1 MDLNERKEAKIR
13 IDRANNINYMIELN
27 NKIYPENITNIS
39 NINQSYGSIKTT
51 EYSSESGE
59 LISKY
64 IIDNL
69 KNNQKNKNNID
80 AFKDNLFNS
89 ININN
94 NVKKEKCKNQKNLIH
109 NKKHKAPKIIEY
121 KSEYLSKNN
130 ANTNAPKIPI
140 NYNIDFNI
148 DDFTNQVEIGEN
160 EYIKKNNNNKSNSN
174 EEYKIITNI
183 PHDKLSHI
191 FINNNIYK
199 KEIDNNYNKISVTQR
214 IKHKFLTLIYF
225 TPKK

>member
-1 MDLNERKEAKIR
+1 MDLNERKEAEIS
-13 IDRANNINYMIELN
+13 IDRANNINYMTELSN
-27 NKIYPENITNIS
+27 NIYPENITNIS

-51 EYSSESGE
+51 GYSSESGE

-80 AFKDNLFNS
+80 IFKENLLNN

-94 NVKKEKCKNQKNLIH
+94 NVKKEKY
-109 NKKHKAPKIIEY
+109 KKKLKTLKIEEY
-121 KSEYLSKNN
+121 KSECPTKNTN
-130 ANTNAPKIPI
+130 INAPKIPI

-148 DDFTNQVEIGEN
+148 DDFKNQVEIGEN
-160 EYIKKNNNNKSNSN
+160 EYIQKNNNNKYNNN

-191 FINNNIYK
+191 IINNNLYK
-199 KEIDNNYNKISVTQR
+199 KKIMKLHSLNY
-214 IKHKFLTLIYF
+214 
-225 TPKK
+225 

>member
-1 MDLNERKEAKIR
+1 
-13 IDRANNINYMIELN
+13 MIH
-27 NKIYPENITNIS
+27 K
-39 NINQSYGSIKTT
+39 
-51 EYSSESGE
+51 
-59 LISKY
+59 
-64 IIDNL
+64 
-69 KNNQKNKNNID
+69 
-80 AFKDNLFNS
+80 
-89 ININN
+89 
-94 NVKKEKCKNQKNLIH
+94 
-109 NKKHKAPKIIEY
+109 KKHKAPKIIEY

-160 EYIKKNNNNKSNSN
+160 EYIKKNNNKKYNNN

-199 KEIDNNYNKISVTQR
+199 KETNNNYNKISV
-214 IKHKFLTLIYF
+214 I
-225 TPKK
+225 

>member
-1 MDLNERKEAKIR
+1 MDLNERKEAEIS
-13 IDRANNINYMIELN
+13 IDRANNINYMTELSN
-27 NKIYPENITNIS
+27 NIYPENITNIS

-51 EYSSESGE
+51 GYSSESGE

-80 AFKDNLFNS
+80 IFKENLLNN

-94 NVKKEKCKNQKNLIH
+94 NVKKEKY
-109 NKKHKAPKIIEY
+109 KKKLKTLKIEEY
-121 KSEYLSKNN
+121 KSECPTKNTN
-130 ANTNAPKIPI
+130 INAPKIPI

-148 DDFTNQVEIGEN
+148 DDFKNQVEIGEN
-160 EYIKKNNNNKSNSN
+160 EYIQKNNNNKYNNN

-191 FINNNIYK
+191 IINNNLYK
-199 KEIDNNYNKISVTQR
+199 KKIMKLHSLNYQKNQKQ
-214 IKHKFLTLIYF
+214 
-225 TPKK
+225 KKMKKLEKAKDIL

>member
-1 MDLNERKEAKIR
+1 MDLNERKETEIS
-13 IDRANNINYMIELN
+13 IDKSDNKNDMIELSN
-27 NKIYPENITNIS
+27 NIYPENITNIS

-51 EYSSESGE
+51 EYSFESGE

-80 AFKDNLFNS
+80 EFKKNLLNN

-94 NVKKEKCKNQKNLIH
+94 DVKKEKCKNQKNLIH
-109 NKKHKAPKIIEY
+109 KKKLKALKIEEY
-121 KSEYLSKNN
+121 KSEYLTKN
-130 ANTNAPKIPI
+130 ANINSPKIPI

-148 DDFTNQVEIGEN
+148 DDFTYQVELGEN
-160 EYIKKNNNNKSNSN
+160 EYIKKNNNNKSNNN

-191 FINNNIYK
+191 FINNNLYK
-199 KEIDNNYNKISVTQR
+199 KKIRNNYNKKSVTQR
-214 IKHKFLTLIYF
+214 IKHKLLTLIYF
-225 TPKK
+225 SPKK

>member
-1 MDLNERKEAKIR
+1 MDLNERKETKIS
-13 IDRANNINYMIELN
+13 IDRSNNIKYMIELN

-80 AFKDNLFNS
+80 EFKKNLLNN

-94 NVKKEKCKNQKNLIH
+94 DVKKEKCKNQKNLNH
-109 NKKHKAPKIIEY
+109 KKKLKAPKIVEY
-121 KSEYLSKNN
+121 KSEYLTKNN
-130 ANTNAPKIPI
+130 ENTNAPKIPI

-160 EYIKKNNNNKSNSN
+160 EYIKNNNKSNSN

-199 KEIDNNYNKISVTQR
+199 KEINNNYNKISVTQR